1 MPPVRRAAHVSRAKL
16 SVHQVREIRSR
27 YRRKNG
33 RLLAEEYGVTSQTIL
48 NIVHRKTWAW
58 VQSRSDGEI

>member
-1 MPPVRRAAHVSRAKL
+1 MPRPLNVSGAKL
-16 SVHQVREIRSR
+16 AEQQVREIRAR
-27 YRRKNG
+27 YRRLNG
-33 RLLAEEYGVTSQTIL
+33 RLLAKEYRVTAQTIL